1 MLQFLSDFSLS
12 KFLYQEDYQLNCNI
26 SSRFILVKTFNFLI
40 VNKWNCNY
48 DAKQVR
54 NVFT

>member
-40 VNKWNCNY
+40 VSVDNNFIHLK
-48 DAKQVR
+48 
-54 NVFT
+54 FG